1 MNATSVEA
9 PAAPLY
15 GELRPPGL
23 AGVVRCIW
31 AFRHETPDRGGAD
44 AEPIVPDGSVEI
56 VLNLGDPMEQVA
68 PGDAPARQPAIIMAG
83 QGTRPTV
90 VRPTGAMDLVGIRLQ
105 PWASRALLDLPAH
118 ELRDQ
123 IVSPTIGGGG
133 AARSLELLREELAG
147 CAPASRL
154 ATAAARLGRLFRLER
169 HGGPYSLAR
178 AAVEQ
183 IRRAGELPSVRE
195 LAARLGVSA
204 RTTQRALAADVGL
217 GPKLL
222 LRITRVQRAIGLA
235 RRMPSVHWTV
245 VAARAGY
252 HDQAHFI
259 RDFRALTG
267 RRPSDF
273 LPLASGLTEALLDR
287 DDGTPQAAARAP

>member
-1 MNATSVEA
+1 MNATSAEA
-9 PAAPLY
+9 PALRY
-15 GELRPPGL
+15 GEIRPL
-23 AGVVRCIW
+23 ELSGVVRCLW

-44 AEPIVPDGSVEI
+44 AEPSVPDGSVAI

-68 PGDAPARQPAIIMAG
+68 PGGSGAPARQPAILMAG

-123 IVSPTIGGGG
+123 IVSLAG
-133 AARSLELLREELAG
+133 AARPLELLREELAD

-154 ATAAARLGRLFRLER
+154 ATAAARLGRLFRREQGD
-169 HGGPYSLAR
+169 GGSRSLAR

-183 IRRAGELPSVRE
+183 IRQAGELPSVRE
-195 LAARLGVSA
+195 LARRLGVSA

-222 LRITRVQRAIGLA
+222 LRITRVQRAIRLA

-267 RRPSDF
+267 RRPSEF
-273 LPLASGLTEALLDR
+273 LPLASGLSEALLER
-287 DDGTPQAAARAP
+287 DDIVLHVAERAP